1 MVDHGRY
8 EFENAPPV
16 IERLER
22 WVRASHGL
30 APIESHMTIVL
41 QGLGRVDCRLIPE
54 DKQFLQLSQEERET
68 IEQSISMSDRFTYS
82 YLWVLGAY
90 ELVRTLDQRCHADP
104 ALLGNNLTTRVRELK
119 HSMERLRMPL
129 AKMETANRYPSD
141 DSIAW
146 PSIHPITVWLGGSPQ
161 VSSSRGD
168 SFRTTFLNSR
178 RPSEALEKLRPR
190 KPRAKFPRN

>member
-1 MVDHGRY
+1 
-8 EFENAPPV
+8 
-16 IERLER
+16 
-22 WVRASHGL
+22 
-30 APIESHMTIVL
+30 MTIVL
-41 QGLGRVDCRLIPE
+41 QGLGRVDCRRIPE

-146 PSIHPITVWLGGSPQ
+146 PSIHPNHGVAWR
-161 VSSSRGD
+161 V
-168 SFRTTFLNSR
+168 TTGIFISR
-178 RPSEALEKLRPR
+178 RQLSDDLLELAEAIRGFREAPSS
-190 KPRAKFPRN
+190 